1 MMVHAFSFIS
11 YKHSPQSP
19 ELDHTQSPIL
29 FSLDLLI
36 LLGQI
41 RFLSTNTNALRL
53 GHSLL
58 LGSNSFLSFRLYRQ
72 LARSLR
78 LYQLTLAPLL
88 PPLPTTSA
96 LSPSS
101 TISTS
106 PSSSSNSDPD
116 SESDSSSSE
125 ESCVFLDLFLG
136 FLEVAL
142 VLLMGDVRSVT
153 LFYSSAPLK

>member
-1 MMVHAFSFIS
+1 MHSHSSDYTNIS
-11 YKHSPQSP
+11 QSP
-19 ELDHTQSPIL
+19 ELDDTHSSIFTL
-29 FSLDLLI
+29 LDLLI

-53 GHSLL
+53 GSSLL

-72 LARSLR
+72 LEPTAGNW
-78 LYQLTLAPLL
+78 QLTFAPLL
-88 PPLPTTSA
+88 PPLPTTPA

-101 TISTS
+101 SISTS

-116 SESDSSSSE
+116 SESDSSSSSSE

-136 FLEVAL
+136 FLKVAL
-142 VLLMGDVRSVT
+142 LLLMGDVRSVT
-153 LFYSSAPLK
+153 LFYSISFH